1 MSSYSK
7 DEDTVSGVF
16 RYLVERS
23 GQTIPEIH
31 DATKIPEA
39 TLYSLHNRTSRKAD
53 MKMLRILADHFGE
66 DLDIFC
72 GLSTYYKKKL
82 SSEEDMLLRDYNT
95 LTDEAKLQVMG
106 LVMRLRSDPKN
117 VVRLI

>member
-1 MSSYSK
+1 
-7 DEDTVSGVF
+7 
-16 RYLVERS
+16 
-23 GQTIPEIH
+23 
-31 DATKIPEA
+31 
-39 TLYSLHNRTSRKAD
+39 

-72 GLSTYYKKKL
+72 GLSTYHKKKL